1 MPTAQAFGEVFLK
14 SFLILLSFFFLL
26 TFNILGCY
34 VGGNV
39 GRWERCGERGKFGNA
54 RAGGFLF
61 SFLGGHKGMSP
72 VGSSQLRS
80 VACGPARGKDPPRS
94 PNPAAAG
101 RLESGLWGQKC
112 GRFLLLPTD

>member
-14 SFLILLSFFFLL
+14 SSPILLSFFFFLL

-39 GRWERCGERGKFGNA
+39 GRWERCGERGKIGNA

-61 SFLGGHKGMSP
+61 SFLGGHRQRHEFQWEAGSSAVSP
-72 VGSSQLRS
+72 V
-80 VACGPARGKDPPRS
+80 ARLMAKT
-94 PNPAAAG
+94 
-101 RLESGLWGQKC
+101 
-112 GRFLLLPTD
+112 LPTP